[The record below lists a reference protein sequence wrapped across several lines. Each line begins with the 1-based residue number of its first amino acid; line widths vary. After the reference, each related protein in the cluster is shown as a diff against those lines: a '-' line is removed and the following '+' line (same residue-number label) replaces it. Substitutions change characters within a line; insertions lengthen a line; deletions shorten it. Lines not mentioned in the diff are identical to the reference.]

1 MKSFLF
7 LFFQKN
13 FAFESEP
20 ERRDYTAAEK
30 QHWSQLCKTIENLP
44 GNGSGFIEKLY
55 RGKSLTVLR
64 EQLDK
69 AKDPNNQISF
79 EDLYDDSYSGEE
91 EMEEPEDFQYEP
103 NNYYMNMDIDM
114 SLPDVPIPLEE
125 EDEIEEV

>member
-7 LFFQKN
+7 LIFQKN
-13 FAFESEP
+13 FAFEIEP

-69 AKDPNNQISF
+69 AKDPNNQIFF

-91 EMEEPEDFQYEP
+91 EMEEEGSTQ
-103 NNYYMNMDIDM
+103 NWG
-114 SLPDVPIPLEE
+114 
-125 EDEIEEV
+125 